1 MDGSMQSLG
10 VGLASRWG
18 WIVARGVV
26 GVLFG
31 LIAFARPGAVAL
43 GMVLLFG
50 CYAFASGI
58 AMVVASARTGRAGG
72 SWGTLLVEGLLGIAI
87 GAVAILWPATMALT
101 FVWLIG
107 CWAIL
112 TGLLEIA
119 SAVRLRK
126 IIEHEWA
133 LGLAG
138 LLSVAFGLLMF
149 FRPIAGGLA
158 VTWWLGGYA
167 LCFGVLMIV
176 FGFRLR
182 RFALGELGGGLP
194 SEGLRQT

>member
-1 MDGSMQSLG
+1 M
-10 VGLASRWG
+10 
-18 WIVARGVV
+18 
-26 GVLFG
+26 
-31 LIAFARPGAVAL
+31 AF

-58 AMVVASARTGRAGG
+58 TLVVASARTGRAGG

-87 GAVAILWPATMALT
+87 GALAVLWPGTMALT

-107 CWAIL
+107 CWALL
-112 TGLLEIA
+112 TGALEIA

-149 FRPIAGGLA
+149 YRPIAGGLA
-158 VTWWLGGYA
+158 ITWWLGGYA
-167 LCFGVLMIV
+167 LFFGVLMIV

-182 RFALGELGGGLP
+182 RFARSEQSGGLP
-194 SEGLRQT
+194 SEGLRQI